1 MRADNGKTFYFD
13 PGHNDRGDF
22 LRITEV
28 KLSNGIR
35 SSITLSMRNL
45 PHFRD
50 ILNDICDKMQELR
63 KSAGATAENADNKKA
78 TSEA

>member
-1 MRADNGKTFYFD
+1 
-13 PGHNDRGDF
+13 
-22 LRITEV
+22 
-28 KLSNGIR
+28 
-35 SSITLSMRNL
+35 MRNL

-63 KSAGATAENADNKKA
+63 KSAGATAAENADNKKA